1 MGRSTSESY
10 RYSYVNARKLYLFLT
25 FLKSGLIFI
34 FMENAKHLA
43 NKHIQYIWGLKM
55 CGNVTLKT
63 WSTKY
68 GRYLVWSGKQR
79 RSIPLELTFSAGN
92 ARSVL
97 LIQPMLD
104 RTAIFCTKFIM
115 VCHFHEVDI
124 FTGVITS
131 LCVYWKWRCMWVSLY
146 YLFCIYT
153 PRIWHAI
160 KWSVFVTFWTCFWYC
175 WRSSLE
181 FLWLTELTAGYNY
194 TNWRDAQKRM
204 WSEVYGPL

>member
-1 MGRSTSESY
+1 
-10 RYSYVNARKLYLFLT
+10 
-25 FLKSGLIFI
+25 
-34 FMENAKHLA
+34 MENAKHLA

-79 RSIPLELTFSAGN
+79 RSIIGVNIQRRKCTLSFAHSTNAWYNSHFS
-92 ARSVL
+92 
-97 LIQPMLD
+97 
-104 RTAIFCTKFIM
+104 TKFIM
-115 VCHFHEVDI
+115 VCHFHEMDI

-181 FLWLTELTAGYNY
+181 FLWLTELTAGYNCY
-194 TNWRDAQKRM
+194 KCLKNTNKNMIPTSACTG
-204 WSEVYGPL
+204 S